1 MNSSAALLTPMKI
14 PYFAPLFLGLALSLQ
29 SLPAQV
35 PQLVNYQ
42 GRVQVGTTN
51 FDGSGQFKFAL
62 VSSDGSNT
70 FWSNDG
76 TSASGSEPT
85 NPVTLTVVKGLYS
98 VLLGDT
104 TIAQMTGI
112 PSVVFTNPD
121 VRLRVWFSDGV
132 NGSELL
138 TPDQRLAPSAYL
150 SDGAVTTSAIA
161 PNAVTGANIAAG
173 TINGTNVASGS
184 LDFSRLAVA
193 SPPAAGQVLSF
204 DGTTLNWTAPGSG
217 GGVWALNGTS
227 AYYNGGK
234 VGIGTSQP
242 GSGLEV
248 ASGSLAVTGT
258 ELGIVSRKGK
268 GVFIT
273 TEGGAQGY
281 ISGYDFTTGVFSP
294 PSIPLV
300 LNGGV
305 GGLVNTSGVGIGTG
319 PRPGYRLDV
328 AGAALLTP
336 GGSGGEI
343 AFGTPNAETG
353 MTIIGS
359 NRADLRY
366 DGTTIKLVAGS
377 GSGIPAATSGIAVN
391 ISGNVGIGT
400 ATPQAKLHVVGTI
413 RTSVLTITGGADIAE
428 PFQMKEEEMAKG
440 SVVVIDDRHPGRL
453 KRSRNAYDRR
463 VAGII
468 SGANG
473 INPGIALHQEGAL
486 EGGQNVALS
495 GRVYVQADASSGPI
509 HPGDLLTTSEMPGH
523 AMRVGDHARAQ
534 GAVIGKAMSAL
545 EEGEG
550 MVLVLVT
557 LQ

>member
-1 MNSSAALLTPMKI
+1 MKI
-14 PYFAPLFLGLALSLQ
+14 PYFATLFLGLALSLQ

-132 NGSELL
+132 NGSQLL
-138 TPDQRLAPSAYL
+138 TPDQRLAPSVYI

-234 VGIGTSQP
+234 VGIGTSAPANKFSVYTPNQP
-242 GSGLEV
+242 AFGSTIGLQHFSQSVSLVTTVNELYGAGFGTTSAHSLGLFTNNG
-248 ASGSLAVTGT
+248 ASALTINTGGQVVMT
-258 ELGIVSRKGK
+258 
-268 GVFIT
+268 
-273 TEGGAQGY
+273 GG
-281 ISGYDFTTGVFSP
+281 TTG
-294 PSIPLV
+294 
-300 LNGGV
+300 
-305 GGLVNTSGVGIGTG
+305 
-319 PRPGYRLDV
+319 
-328 AGAALLTP
+328 
-336 GGSGGEI
+336 GSVTV
-343 AFGTPNAETG
+343 GTPNAELG
-353 MTIIGS
+353 MTFFAQGLS
-359 NRADLRY
+359 NRADFRY

-377 GSGIPAATSGIAVN
+377 GTGIPASTAGLAVN

-400 ATPQAKLHVVGTI
+400 VSPVAKLDVNGTT
-413 RTSVLTITGGADIAE
+413 RTKVLTITGGADLAE
-428 PFQMKEEEMAKG
+428 PFQVDDDQIEKG
-440 SVVVIDDRHPGRL
+440 SVVVIDENHPGSL
-453 KRSRNAYDRR
+453 KRSHTAYDKR
-463 VAGII
+463 VAGIV

-473 INPGIALHQEGAL
+473 IHPGIALQQEGVI
-486 EGGQNVALS
+486 GSGQDVALT
-495 GRVYVQADASSGPI
+495 GRVYVLADATSGPI
-509 HPGDLLTTSEMPGH
+509 QAGDLLTSSATPGH
-523 AMRVGDHARAQ
+523 AMRARDPRRSQ
-534 GAVIGKAMSAL
+534 GAVLGKAMTAL
-545 EEGEG
+545 PAGKG
-550 MVLVLVT
+550 YVLVLVT

>member
-1 MNSSAALLTPMKI
+1 
-14 PYFAPLFLGLALSLQ
+14 
-29 SLPAQV
+29 
-35 PQLVNYQ
+35 
-42 GRVQVGTTN
+42 
-51 FDGSGQFKFAL
+51 
-62 VSSDGSNT
+62 
-70 FWSNDG
+70 
-76 TSASGSEPT
+76 
-85 NPVTLTVVKGLYS
+85 
-98 VLLGDT
+98 
-104 TIAQMTGI
+104 
-112 PSVVFTNPD
+112 
-121 VRLRVWFSDGV
+121 
-132 NGSELL
+132 
-138 TPDQRLAPSAYL
+138 
-150 SDGAVTTSAIA
+150 
-161 PNAVTGANIAAG
+161 
-173 TINGTNVASGS
+173 
-184 LDFSRLAVA
+184 
-193 SPPAAGQVLSF
+193 
-204 DGTTLNWTAPGSG
+204 
-217 GGVWALNGTS
+217 
-227 AYYNGGK
+227 
-234 VGIGTSQP
+234 
-242 GSGLEV
+242 
-248 ASGSLAVTGT
+248 
-258 ELGIVSRKGK
+258 
-268 GVFIT
+268 
-273 TEGGAQGY
+273 
-281 ISGYDFTTGVFSP
+281 
-294 PSIPLV
+294 
-300 LNGGV
+300 
-305 GGLVNTSGVGIGTG
+305 
-319 PRPGYRLDV
+319 
-328 AGAALLTP
+328 
-336 GGSGGEI
+336 
-343 AFGTPNAETG
+343 